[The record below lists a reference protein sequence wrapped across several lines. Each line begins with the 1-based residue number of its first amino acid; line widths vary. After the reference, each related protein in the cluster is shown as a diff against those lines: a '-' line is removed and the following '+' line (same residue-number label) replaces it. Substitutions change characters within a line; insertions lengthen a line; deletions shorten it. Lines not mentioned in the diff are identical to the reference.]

1 MLFISRKRLEKRLGC
16 SLSKSDSILRANSFQ
31 KITFPFLP
39 FFSEKSQYLPLMSEK
54 YSIGQKAAAWS
65 VHIFTSTGIVA
76 GFMAILAIQE
86 KDFRV
91 AALWLVVA
99 LIIDGID
106 GTFARMANV
115 KKVLPHMD
123 GQTIDYVID
132 FATYAII
139 PAYFFHESNLVAEE
153 LRLPLSALILL
164 VSAIYYGKTGM
175 VTDDYYFLGFP
186 VLWNMV
192 VVCHFFLLDFSQT
205 WNAVFI
211 ILYAILHF
219 VPIKFVYPSR
229 APRWQ
234 GWTIGNTVL
243 FIGSLAAAIWFYP
256 EKNDWLTWAGY
267 LSIGYY
273 AGAAIYD
280 TWVIEE

>member
-1 MLFISRKRLEKRLGC
+1 MEK
-16 SLSKSDSILRANSFQ
+16 Q
-31 KITFPFLP
+31 
-39 FFSEKSQYLPLMSEK
+39 

-86 KDFRV
+86 DDFRM

-106 GTFARMANV
+106 GTFARMAKV
-115 KKVLPHMD
+115 QEVLPYMD
-123 GQTIDYVID
+123 GKTIDYVID

-139 PAYFFHESNLVAEE
+139 PAYFFHESDLVAEG

-164 VSAIYYGKTGM
+164 VSAVYYGKEGM
-175 VTDDYYFLGFP
+175 VTSDYYFLGFP

-192 VVCHFFLLDFSQT
+192 VVVHFFLLDFSQT
-205 WNAVFI
+205 VNAIFI
-211 ILYAILHF
+211 LIYAILHF

-234 GWTIGNTVL
+234 GYTIANTVL

-256 EKNDWLTWAGY
+256 EKIAWLNWAGY
-267 LSIGYY
+267 ISVAYY
-273 AGAAIYD
+273 AGTAIYD
-280 TWVIEE
+280 TWVIED